1 MEFNEVIKIR
11 HSVRKYNSKPVEEE
25 KILSILE
32 AARMAPSWANRQCW
46 EFIVVKNEGT
56 IKKISEYTS
65 AKFVSE
71 APVVIFV
78 CANPERSGKRNGMD
92 YFLVDA
98 AIAMEHIVLA
108 ATNEGLGSCWIG
120 AFEEKPLKEILNVPV
135 NYRIVAF
142 TPVGYPADK
151 KSLSEV
157 VARFAV
163 GADTRR
169 ILKDM
174 VHNER
179 W

>member
-1 MEFNEVIKIR
+1 MEFKELIKIR
-11 HSVRKYNSKPVEEE
+11 RSVRKYNSDLVEEE
-25 KILSILE
+25 KILRILE
-32 AARMAPSWANRQCW
+32 AARVSPSWANRQCW
-46 EFIVVKNEGT
+46 EFIVVKNKET

-65 AKFVSE
+65 AKFVAE
-71 APVVIFV
+71 APVAIFV
-78 CANPERSGKRNGMD
+78 CANPEKSGKRNGMD

-108 ATNEGLGSCWIG
+108 ATDEGLGSCWIG
-120 AFEEKPLKEILNVPV
+120 AFEEKPIKELLSIPE

-142 TPVGYPADK
+142 TPIGYPADK
-151 KSLSEV
+151 KSLSET

-169 ILKDM
+169 ALKDM
-174 VHNER
+174 LHIER